1 MVNIQEFKFRIVTD
15 MMMAVLL
22 INSILTIE
30 NGPGGDDD
38 REKANDIVV
47 VGHLVVRNLVVRH
60 LVVRKTHHNASTD
73 LQVGLDKACPSLA
86 AVDTSRIEHYQMA
99 ISLTQSQFFSKIDQ
113 N

>member
-73 LQVGLDKACPSLA
+73 LQVGLDKACASLA
-86 AVDTSRIEHYQMA
+86 AVDTSRIEHYQMS
-99 ISLTQSQFFSKIDQ
+99 IRLTQSHF
-113 N
+113 